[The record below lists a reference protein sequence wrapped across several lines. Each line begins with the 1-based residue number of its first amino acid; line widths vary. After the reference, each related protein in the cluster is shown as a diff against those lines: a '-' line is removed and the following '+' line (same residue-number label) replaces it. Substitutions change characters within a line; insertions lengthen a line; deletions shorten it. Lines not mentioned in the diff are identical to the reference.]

1 MLSSVEER
9 YSWTSG
15 KMRAMCLL
23 CLFFL
28 IVTVLLYAFDVYTDV
43 DFSEE
48 MYRIFLHGPNYTT
61 EVDDCKMVLSPIVD
75 NITTFCKSDFDG
87 PQCTDAS
94 KALTTALGR
103 NCSELSSKLESV
115 EWLLARWVCLAH
127 VIAPAAFIFLFTLIS
142 IRALWVSFQEGV
154 HKRIYKFLYHHSGLS
169 STSRCITNLL
179 FPLYFIWNLPFP
191 FLTKLRQ
198 TRIEWTKYSLFTKR
212 AEMDKAEFDEVMEKK
227 KEEEEEIQKAELF
240 SIVAETG
247 LESNFQFWFQTQFI
261 LPGLVAN
268 ILDYTNDQ
276 LGLTDLFNF
285 RVFSIL
291 LSFVSISWTAV
302 KIRLVFIKN
311 YLI

>member
-1 MLSSVEER
+1 
-9 YSWTSG
+9 
-15 KMRAMCLL
+15 MCLL

-103 NCSELSSKLESV
+103 NCSELSAKLESV

-127 VIAPAAFIFLFTLIS
+127 VIAPPAFIFLFSLIS
-142 IRALWVSFQEGV
+142 IRVLWVSFQKLTDNCPDLLTIV
-154 HKRIYKFLYHHSGLS
+154 
-169 STSRCITNLL
+169 L

-198 TRIEWTKYSLFTKR
+198 TRIEWTKYKLFTKR
-212 AEMDKAEFDEVMEKK
+212 AEMDKAEFDKVMEKK
-227 KEEEEEIQKAELF
+227 KEEEEKIQKAELF

-302 KIRLVFIKN
+302 KIRLVFLKS

>member
-103 NCSELSSKLESV
+103 NCSELSAKLESV

-127 VIAPAAFIFLFTLIS
+127 VIAPPAFIFLFSLIS
-142 IRALWVSFQEGV
+142 IRVLWVSFQKLTDNCPDLLTIV
-154 HKRIYKFLYHHSGLS
+154 
-169 STSRCITNLL
+169 L

-198 TRIEWTKYSLFTKR
+198 TRIEWTKYKLFTKR
-212 AEMDKAEFDEVMEKK
+212 AEMDKAEFDKVMEKK
-227 KEEEEEIQKAELF
+227 KEEEEKIQKAELF

-302 KIRLVFIKN
+302 KIRLVFLKS